1 MGTQVKLIMQIY
13 ICIIGIIRS
22 MKPTTRFR
30 ILEYIR
36 KYQTT
41 SVRELSSVMGMSGAN
56 IRHHLS
62 LLESNDLVEAVGM
75 RKEGRGRPR
84 QVFGLSRRVLGDG
97 LDTLSGSLLSLWLE
111 GTSDEKHEA
120 VLKSLASRLA
130 GSVEPSLPVMKQVM
144 GTVARLNELHYQ
156 ARWEAGS
163 AGARILL
170 GHCPYAAIIA
180 DHPEL
185 CRMDAFLLEI
195 RLGASVV
202 QTAKLQMSDKGLP
215 YCAFQMIG

>member
-1 MGTQVKLIMQIY
+1 
-13 ICIIGIIRS
+13 
-22 MKPTTRFR
+22 
-30 ILEYIR
+30 
-36 KYQTT
+36 
-41 SVRELSSVMGMSGAN
+41 MSGAN

-75 RKEGRGRPR
+75 RKEGRGRPK
-84 QVFGLSRRVLGDG
+84 QIFGLSRRVLGDG
-97 LDTLSGSLLSLWLE
+97 LDTLSGGLLSLWLE
-111 GTSDEKHEA
+111 GTSDEKQEA
-120 VLKSLASRLA
+120 GLKSLASHLA
-130 GSVEPSLPVMKQVM
+130 GSIEPSLPLMKQVM

-170 GHCPYAAIIA
+170 GHCPYTAIIA

-185 CRMDAFLLEI
+185 CRMDAFLLEV

-202 QTAKLQMSDKGLP
+202 QTAKLQVSDKGLP
-215 YCAFQMIG
+215 YCAFQMIGKG